1 MTPLTRLADS
11 LAFLVQ
17 FLEHQVKSS
26 TSPKGWDL
34 YRLWRE
40 MGRCLTEIVLAS
52 KSVPSMLPKH
62 S

>member
-26 TSPKGWDL
+26 TSPKGLGFISLVERDG
-34 YRLWRE
+34 E
-40 MGRCLTEIVLAS
+40 MFN
-52 KSVPSMLPKH
+52 
-62 S
+62 